1 LSILTPITAVDY
13 NKDGNEDLLFC
24 GNINHARLRFGRY
37 DAHYGVLLKGDGKG
51 GFSYLNQQQSGF
63 RLTGDVRSVL
73 SINNEL
79 LFGINQQEIRA
90 YK

>member
-1 LSILTPITAVDY
+1 MVVSSLNLQFLPRQF
-13 NKDGNEDLLFC
+13 EM
-24 GNINHARLRFGRY
+24 HPLRFGRY